1 MNLPNKLTFSRIF
14 LSFICVA
21 LILENTFVSLTAALL
36 VFVLASFTDYLDGF
50 LARKKNLVSDL
61 GKLLDPI
68 ADKILIVGV
77 FLAFLKLDVV
87 NTWMVV
93 VIMLR
98 EFVITSLRLFVLS
111 RGGEV
116 LEAKR
121 FGKHKAF
128 TQILGIHIIFIIKII
143 YERFPES
150 TLSGVL
156 YPLVIN
162 ILMWYILI
170 VTLFSGFYY
179 LWANRKLIKTF

>member
-21 LILENTFVSLTAALL
+21 LILQNTFASLTLALV
-36 VFVLASFTDYLDGF
+36 VFILASFTDYLDGYI
-50 LARKKNLVSDL
+50 ARKKNLVSDL

-77 FLAFLKLDVV
+77 FLAFLKLGVI

-128 TQILGIHIIFIIKII
+128 SQLLGIHIIFAIKIL
-143 YERFPES
+143 YEKAPQS
-150 TLSGVL
+150 NLSEIL
-156 YPLVIN
+156 YPLIIN